1 MKSWFS
7 KNKMVIVAA
16 VFLIFI
22 VTMIAYSSMTNR
34 NTNAGMDK
42 VILRTN
48 MGDITIEL
56 YDDMPITTGNF
67 KNLVKRGVYDNT
79 TFHRV
84 VAGFVIQGGDPTG
97 TGAGDPSI
105 PTIPDEFG
113 SNNRNDKYT
122 VAMAKKPGE
131 NGHAQP
137 NSASSQF
144 YINLADNNNLD
155 SEYSVFGRVIDGTN
169 VVDNIGKLPTDSN
182 QRPNFKVIIEKA
194 ELVEQG

>member
-1 MKSWFS
+1 
-7 KNKMVIVAA
+7 MVIIAT
-16 VFLIFI
+16 VFLVFI
-22 VTMIAYSSMTNR
+22 VTMIAYSSVANKSTPKTN
-34 NTNAGMDK
+34 GGKDK

-56 YDDMPITTGNF
+56 YDDMPITTDNF
-67 KNLVKRGVYDNT
+67 KSLVERGVYDNT

-105 PTIPDEFG
+105 PTITDEFG
-113 SNNRNDKYT
+113 SNNRNNKYT
-122 VAMAKKPGE
+122 VAMAKKPGQ

-155 SEYSVFGRVIDGTN
+155 SEYSVFGRVIAGTN
-169 VVDNIGKLPTDSN
+169 VVDNIGKLPTDDN
-182 QRPNFKVIIEKA
+182 QRPTIRVIIEKA
-194 ELVEQG
+194 ELVKQG